1 MLIDRQTAGMS
12 KRTVSCRQGSNH
24 VDSKQP
30 CANTG
35 TRSTDAAAVGHG
47 LSSTCTHAHGIDELS
62 LSLSLA
68 RSLPPFLSIPLPLY
82 VCMSP
87 YVSMCVSI

>member
-12 KRTVSCRQGSNH
+12 KGTVSCRQDSNH
-24 VDSKQP
+24 VDVKQP

-35 TRSTDAAAVGHG
+35 TDAAAVGHG

-62 LSLSLA
+62 LSPSLSLS
-68 RSLPPFLSIPLPLY
+68 RSLAVSLPLDPSLSLSLSKY
-82 VCMSP
+82 VCPCCSR
-87 YVSMCVSI
+87 